1 MNSDRKKIDDAIE
14 ALLAVIRKD
23 VNSPTYERIA
33 TIMKL
38 SYMKGI
44 YDESA
49 SQVGMKRLLEAEE

>member
-14 ALLAVIRKD
+14 ALLTVIRKD
-23 VNSPTYERIA
+23 VNSPTYERIV

-44 YDESA
+44 YDESI
-49 SQVGMKRLLEAEE
+49 SQVGMKRLLENGD